1 MTVAVY
7 ITAGVILVAAAAMV
21 VSHLLGW
28 SPGRALAPLR
38 ASSVEAGE
46 RTSDWAAEFWHWL
59 RLGR

>member
-1 MTVAVY
+1 MAAYVY
-7 ITAGVILVAAAAMV
+7 ITAGVILLAAVLMV

-28 SPGRALAPLR
+28 SATRALAPLR

-59 RLGR
+59 RHGR

>member
-1 MTVAVY
+1 MLLGA
-7 ITAGVILVAAAAMV
+7 LLMV

-59 RLGR
+59 RFGSR

>member
-1 MTVAVY
+1 MALALY
-7 ITAGVILVAAAAMV
+7 ITAAVVLFGALLMV

-28 SPGRALAPLR
+28 SPARALAPLR

-59 RLGR
+59 RFGR

>member
-1 MTVAVY
+1 MALALY
-7 ITAGVILVAAAAMV
+7 ITGAVLLLGALLMV

-28 SPGRALAPLR
+28 SLARARAPMR
-38 ASSVEAGE
+38 AAAVEAGE

>member
-1 MTVAVY
+1 MALALY
-7 ITAGVILVAAAAMV
+7 ITAAVVLLGALLMV

-28 SPGRALAPLR
+28 SPARALAPLR

-59 RLGR
+59 RFGR

>member
-1 MTVAVY
+1 MTVVLY
-7 ITAGVILVAAAAMV
+7 IAAAILVLAAVLMV

-28 SPGRALAPLR
+28 SLARTSAPLR

-46 RTSDWAAEFWHWL
+46 RTSDWAAEFWRWL